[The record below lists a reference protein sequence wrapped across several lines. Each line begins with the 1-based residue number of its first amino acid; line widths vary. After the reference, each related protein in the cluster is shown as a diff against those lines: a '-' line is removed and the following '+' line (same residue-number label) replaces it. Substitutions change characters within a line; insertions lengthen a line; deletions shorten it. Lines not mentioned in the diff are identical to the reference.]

1 MSTHPY
7 AEVDVSGLPF
17 VVVHVVGPLTE
28 EGFERY
34 LDEVL
39 HAVQLRDRVAV
50 RLHSGA
56 LHAFPPRYVRES
68 VRWMQEHRDTLG
80 RHVAG
85 TALVLSSAA
94 LRMAA
99 QAMVRAARPSFPFH
113 VAASTAEANAWLRA
127 RLEEAP
133 E

>member
-1 MSTHPY
+1 MSTQPY
-7 AEVDVSGLPF
+7 AEVDASELPF

-28 EGFERY
+28 EGYERY
-34 LDEVL
+34 LGEL
-39 HAVQLRDRVAV
+39 LQAIQLRGRVGL

-85 TALVLSSAA
+85 TALVMTSVA

-99 QAMVRAARPSFPFH
+99 QAMVWAARPSFPFH

-127 RLEEAP
+127 RLEGDP